1 VAPRVAARRYPL
13 GIDEWVYPVTWGG
26 VGVAFVVA
34 AVGPLVSLWRRWYMF
49 IWPAVAVGVV
59 IVSYLAGFALTEFSE
74 KYWH

>member
-1 VAPRVAARRYPL
+1 
-13 GIDEWVYPVTWGG
+13 
-26 VGVAFVVA
+26 VAFVVA

>member
-1 VAPRVAARRYPL
+1 M
-13 GIDEWVYPVTWGG
+13 TWGG